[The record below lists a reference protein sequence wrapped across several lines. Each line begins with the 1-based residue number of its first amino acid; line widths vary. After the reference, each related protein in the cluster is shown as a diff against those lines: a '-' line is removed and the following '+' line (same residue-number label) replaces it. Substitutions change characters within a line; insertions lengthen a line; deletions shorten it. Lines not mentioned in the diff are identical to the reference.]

1 MCRWAQIAKHLPGRT
16 DNEVKN
22 FWNSSIKKKI
32 MAHHNMSVDL
42 AAAFAPNPPN
52 PNSETIYIIDPN
64 NNLIPNSQVDEQYI
78 DPFESRIDRVM
89 NYGTGLSLMPQSSS
103 FPTPHVSSSHLP
115 SWPTSCDPP
124 LLDQNHNSNQI
135 LKQDESVMF
144 GYHSSGPGFLSP
156 KPENLVSY
164 YQDSAFLDA
173 LMPELAEMAKAFEYG
188 VSSPITQEQVNIL
201 DAGME
206 SGFGPL
212 HPNHIKNISC
222 LMASFAA
229 PLPPAAA
236 ASFPPGPYLPPL
248 PSSFGVT
255 PTLPSM
261 WGPQP

>member
-42 AAAFAPNPPN
+42 AAAFAPNLPN
-52 PNSETIYIIDPN
+52 PNAESIYITDPN
-64 NNLIPNSQVDEQYI
+64 NNLVPNSHVDEQYI
-78 DPFESRIDRVM
+78 DPFESRIDHVM
-89 NYGTGLSLMPQSSS
+89 NYCAGLSLMPQSSS
-103 FPTPHVSSSHLP
+103 FPTSLLGSSSHLP

-124 LLDQNHNSNQI
+124 LFNLQNHDTNQI
-135 LKQDESVMF
+135 LKQDHQSVMF
-144 GYHSSGPGFLSP
+144 GYHSS
-156 KPENLVSY
+156 KPENLVTY

-188 VSSPITQEQVNIL
+188 VSSHPITQDQLIL

-206 SGFGPL
+206 SGFGSL

-229 PLPPAAA
+229 PLPPTAAA

-248 PSSFGVT
+248 PSSFGLN
-255 PTLPSM
+255 PTLPSK
-261 WGPQP
+261 P